1 MAMTSQQQLL
11 EHARALVPTLRAAR
25 AATERE
31 RRVPSSHIDLMR
43 EAGFPRLMQPARFG
57 GLELGFSELLQISVE
72 LARGCGSTA
81 WCFGLISIHQWIL
94 ATFPDPAQHDVLDS
108 DRDAVICGSYAPVA
122 HAQAVAGGYQVQ
134 GRWGF
139 ASNCDNA
146 TWALLGVH
154 FPADPVTGVSP
165 GPGFVIVPRT
175 DYLIEDNWQTVG
187 LCGTGSK
194 NIVINSPVFV
204 PAHRRLTYAEAAS
217 NLPPGAQINHNP
229 IYRIPFLAAI
239 PVSIA
244 APAIGMVN
252 AAIEE
257 FLEMAGARVTRGAV
271 AGGGRSMAEFQTVQ
285 LRVAEATAKVD
296 AARLLLE
303 RDLRDV
309 ERCAAQGIAITLDQ
323 RLRNRRDQA
332 FAVKLCAEAIDTL
345 YAAVG
350 GGGLYLSNG
359 IQQAWRD
366 VNGVAKHISLN
377 WDAVGTMYGQHVLGL
392 PPQGQY

>member
-1 MAMTSQQQLL
+1 
-11 EHARALVPTLRAAR
+11 
-25 AATERE
+25 
-31 RRVPSSHIDLMR
+31 
-43 EAGFPRLMQPARFG
+43 
-57 GLELGFSELLQISVE
+57 
-72 LARGCGSTA
+72 
-81 WCFGLISIHQWIL
+81 
-94 ATFPDPAQHDVLDS
+94 
-108 DRDAVICGSYAPVA
+108 
-122 HAQAVAGGYQVQ
+122 
-134 GRWGF
+134 
-139 ASNCDNA
+139 
-146 TWALLGVH
+146 
-154 FPADPVTGVSP
+154 
-165 GPGFVIVPRT
+165 
-175 DYLIEDNWQTVG
+175 
-187 LCGTGSK
+187 
-194 NIVINSPVFV
+194 
-204 PAHRRLTYAEAAS
+204 
-217 NLPPGAQINHNP
+217 
-229 IYRIPFLAAI
+229 
-239 PVSIA
+239 
-244 APAIGMVN
+244 
-252 AAIEE
+252 
-257 FLEMAGARVTRGAV
+257 MAGARVTRGAV